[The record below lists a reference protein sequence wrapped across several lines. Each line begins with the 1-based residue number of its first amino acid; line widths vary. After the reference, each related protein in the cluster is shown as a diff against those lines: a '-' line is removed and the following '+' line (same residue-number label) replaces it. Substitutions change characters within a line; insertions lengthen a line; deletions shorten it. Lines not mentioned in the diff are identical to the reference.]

1 MAKELTFEQVKRNGG
16 AVQLDQGLAASG
28 TGIVDRVGD
37 EFFTSSGFSVN
48 EYRGIRRCDAL
59 HLLQNDFQS
68 RATANDLLESPGP
81 TVLSN
86 YLHSFVAQSLRELIL
101 ERGMDHL

>member
-1 MAKELTFEQVKRNGG
+1 MAKELTFEQVKGNGG
-16 AVQLDQGLAASG
+16 AVQLDQRLAAAG
-28 TGIVDRVGD
+28 TGIVDCVSD

-48 EYRGIRRCDAL
+48 EYRGIRRCNPL

-81 TVLSN
+81 TVLVN
-86 YLHSFVAQSLRELIL
+86 HF
-101 ERGMDHL
+101 H